1 MLNNLIIVNIII
13 GLFILVNTMIILG
26 SAKNGYSKGR
36 VADEELTKCK
46 SLGMKVIV
54 SFLIIVNLEILS
66 VIVFQYI

>member
-36 VADEELTKCK
+36 VTDEELTKCK